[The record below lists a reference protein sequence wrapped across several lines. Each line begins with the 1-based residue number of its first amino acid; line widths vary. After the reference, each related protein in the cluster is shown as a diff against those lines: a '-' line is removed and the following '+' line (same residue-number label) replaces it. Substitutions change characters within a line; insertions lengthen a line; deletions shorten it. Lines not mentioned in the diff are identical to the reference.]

1 MRLPVLVQRPKRGRD
16 GFATRMRYG
25 CDKRRDS
32 GFTLIELMVV
42 VAIIAILAAIA
53 FPIYSRYIIKTKRVA
68 AEACL
73 SEYSN
78 YMERFFTTNLS
89 YAKDSAG
96 NDNAIMTTKLDCA
109 GPQQTGGDYSYSATL
124 AQNTYTLTA
133 TPINIQLAK
142 DTACGKLTLD
152 QTGKRN
158 IIGGSASVAECWR

>member
-1 MRLPVLVQRPKRGRD
+1 MRSPVLIQRPMMGRD
-16 GFATRMRYG
+16 CSAMRKRHG
-25 CDKRRDS
+25 GGKRRGS

-96 NDNAIMTTKLDCA
+96 NNNAIMTTGLDCA
-109 GPQQTGGDYSYSATL
+109 GAQQTGTDYSYSATL
-124 AQNTYTLTA
+124 GQNTYTLTA

-152 QTGKRN
+152 QTGKRGV
-158 IIGGSASVAECWR
+158 GGSASVAECWK

>member
-1 MRLPVLVQRPKRGRD
+1 MRLPVLVQRPNRAQNS
-16 GFATRMRYG
+16 FAARMGYG
-25 CDKRRDS
+25 CGKRRES

-78 YMERFFTTNLS
+78 YMERFYTTNLS

-96 NDNAIMTTKLDCA
+96 NNNAIMTTKLDCA
-109 GPQQTGGDYSYSATL
+109 GVQQTGGDYSYTAAL

-133 TPINIQLAK
+133 TPINIQLSK

-152 QTGKRN
+152 QTGKRGV
-158 IIGGSASVAECWR
+158 GGSASVAECWK